1 MTFGAV
7 IDALAAIGAGTC
19 LYVAIVGLGRLLR
32 PTARPFSRVREKSP
46 PPGEDPGVA
55 GGGRADEG
63 LRRGSFNNDPVGA
76 SADVPPDHVAA
87 IAAAV
92 AALGAGLKVVR
103 IADAA
108 TGRDWVAEGR
118 WAHQTSHQAPRRPH

>member
-7 IDALAAIGAGTC
+7 IDVLAAIGAGTC
-19 LYVAIVGLGRLLR
+19 LYFAIM
-32 PTARPFSRVREKSP
+32 
-46 PPGEDPGVA
+46 
-55 GGGRADEG
+55 G
-63 LRRGSFNNDPVGA
+63 LRRLLPISRIGPFERTAVVRPAVPEKAAGGERADDDPRLGPDPH

-92 AALGAGLKVVR
+92 AALGSGLKVVH